1 MSAMTVVLS
10 ADSGGS
16 ASAGQFLMVW
26 VVIGVIAQLV
36 LQPFAR
42 RIGGNQ
48 AADGGPG
55 GSEKAI
61 VGVIW
66 FLAAISTGV
75 YLAH

>member
-1 MSAMTVVLS
+1 MVVVLS
-10 ADSGGS
+10 ADAGGS
-16 ASAGQFLMVW
+16 ASAGEFLLIW
-26 VVIGVIAQLV
+26 VVIGVIAQVV

-66 FLAAISTGV
+66 FLAAISTGI
-75 YLAH
+75 YMAH